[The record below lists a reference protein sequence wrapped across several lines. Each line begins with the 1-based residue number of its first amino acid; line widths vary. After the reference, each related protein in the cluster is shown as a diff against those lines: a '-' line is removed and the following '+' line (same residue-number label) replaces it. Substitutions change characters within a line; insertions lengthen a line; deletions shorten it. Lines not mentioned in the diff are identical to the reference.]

1 MSSDPSTFQSPE
13 HTQVNQDT
21 HTQIADN
28 SYPPA
33 TADHPHSDKPDPT
46 TSAKVPKLSHSH
58 GATALTVHDASQG
71 GQSTAASTGSAE
83 LARLKVK
90 ITAGLREIPDFPEPG
105 ILFVDIMPLFA
116 NVDLHNSLIRALELK
131 VAESFRKDVKIDV
144 IVGLDARGFLFG
156 PSLARAIGAS
166 FVPMRK
172 EGKLPGEVVKSTPF
186 TKEYGA
192 SKPDIFEMQADAV
205 KKGNNVVIVD
215 DIIATGKFKHRALLS
230 IAC

>member
-33 TADHPHSDKPDPT
+33 TADHPRSDAPDPT
-46 TSAKVPKLSHSH
+46 TSAPVPKLSQPH
-58 GATALTVHDASQG
+58 GATTSTVHDASQG
-71 GQSTAASTGSAE
+71 RQSTTAAAGASE
-83 LARLKVK
+83 LASLKVK

-116 NVDLHNSLIRALELK
+116 NIDLHKSLIRALELK
-131 VAESFRKDVKIDV
+131 VVESFKNKVDV

-156 PSLARAIGAS
+156 PSLALAIGAS

-172 EGKLPGEVVKSTPF
+172 QGKLPGDTVKSTPF

-192 SKPDIFEMQADAV
+192 SKPDVFEMQGDAV
-205 KKGNNVVIVD
+205 KIGDKVVIVD
-215 DIIATGKFKHRALLS
+215 DIIATGKIKHGTNFS
-230 IAC
+230 NAC